1 MKRHKGAGRI
11 AGELWTLAVALGRAE
26 GTTYLYKLLIKNK
39 IGTHDIESESAK
51 VWSESVQRGVKQP
64 GGEEQGGLRNVK
76 IIMKKLE
83 LVREEAVIIAKERRK
98 NFEHKFREEIV
109 KSGIELGTRR
119 AKKIKLKLEGERVR
133 AFQEDKQRKEDK
145 VEHLRKKYGNRA
157 RVQTVE
163 DDDNAML
170 YGIQVTDEEL
180 MGMEEDQTRMED
192 VVADGVKVDSDEWAL
207 LRLPPK
213 NAVFDKLTT
222 LKAKCEFEEGNAKQR
237 WGRKK
242 EEEMMDYT
250 EEERKEKDDIDSRQ
264 IFNIEENI
272 RNQMNMRVTD
282 TKFNRRTV
290 LPKERNIEEE
300 SMVEFRKNL

>member
-1 MKRHKGAGRI
+1 MLSKNSQSSQNLVPGGYGFNPNPKIEFFRYQNHLKTAQGAGRI

-83 LVREEAVIIAKERRK
+83 LVREEAVILAKERRK

-192 VVADGVKVDSDEWAL
+192 VVADGVKVEII
-207 LRLPPK
+207 
-213 NAVFDKLTT
+213 KL
-222 LKAKCEFEEGNAKQR
+222 
-237 WGRKK
+237 
-242 EEEMMDYT
+242 
-250 EEERKEKDDIDSRQ
+250 
-264 IFNIEENI
+264 IF
-272 RNQMNMRVTD
+272 R
-282 TKFNRRTV
+282 
-290 LPKERNIEEE
+290 
-300 SMVEFRKNL
+300 